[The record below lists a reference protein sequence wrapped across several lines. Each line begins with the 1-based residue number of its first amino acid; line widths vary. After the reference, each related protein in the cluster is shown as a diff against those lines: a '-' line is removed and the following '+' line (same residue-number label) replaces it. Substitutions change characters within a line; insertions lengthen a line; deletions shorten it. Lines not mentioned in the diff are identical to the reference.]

1 MAFSFDS
8 GVGLSAGKPGM
19 REGRV
24 VRTHSNICYVL
35 AEGRQVE
42 CVLRGRLKREDRR
55 AMVGDRVLF
64 TSQVGGGGVIEEIL
78 PRTTVL
84 ARPPVA
90 NVDQAIV
97 VFTIKQPDLN
107 RLLLDRFLVVAE
119 RAGLSPVLCLNKVDL
134 ATPDEVERMRE
145 IYRPAGYEVLPVSA
159 KKGQG
164 LDQVRAHIGDRL
176 SVLAGPSG
184 VGKSTLL
191 NALVPGLSLRTGEV
205 SAKIQR
211 GTHTTRHVELV
222 QVEGLG
228 AIAGAVADTPGFT
241 GVDIA
246 DLAPADLAPC
256 FPEVER
262 LSQGCRFQGCLH
274 HKEPDCAVKVAAGT
288 ADLAVSRYE
297 NYVSLLEELLKAEKH
312 KYHH

>member
-1 MAFSFDS
+1 MAFSVDS
-8 GVGLSAGKPGM
+8 GVGPGESRPSR
-19 REGRV
+19 REGLV

-35 AEGRQVE
+35 AEGRPVE

-64 TSQVGGGGVIEEIL
+64 ADQMGGGGVIEDIL

-84 ARPPVA
+84 VRPPVA

-97 VFTIKQPDLN
+97 VFTIKRPDLN
-107 RLLLDRFLVVAE
+107 PPLLDRFLVVAE
-119 RAGLSPVLCLNKVDL
+119 RAGLRPVLCLNKVDL
-134 ATPDEVERMRE
+134 TTPDEVERMRQT
-145 IYRPAGYEVLPVSA
+145 YLPAGYEVLPVSA
-159 KKGQG
+159 KIGQG
-164 LDQVRAHIGDRL
+164 LDRLRAHIGDHV

-222 QVEGLG
+222 RVEGLG

-241 GVDIA
+241 GVDVEN
-246 DLAPADLAPC
+246 LAPADLAPC
-256 FPEVER
+256 FPELER

-274 HKEPDCAVKVAAGT
+274 YREPDCAVKAAAGT
-288 ADLAVSRYE
+288 LELAVSRYQ
-297 NYVSLLEELLKAEKH
+297 NYVSLLEERLKAEKNR
-312 KYHH
+312 YHH